1 LQLLRND
8 ARLKIWKNRFSA
20 GFLMMITSGYLKV
33 CMRTG
38 RAVCTDH
45 ECAVA
50 VFVVIVQVSPPVL
63 SLTKKVTTQ

>member
-1 LQLLRND
+1 MQLLRND
-8 ARLKIWKNRFSA
+8 TRLKIWKNRFSA
-20 GFLMMITSGYLKV
+20 GFLTMITSDYLKV
-33 CMRTG
+33 RMRTG
-38 RAVCTDH
+38 TDH